1 MAIGSIFQARKCLAW
16 LAHPTVKEA
25 IFAVRHCPFNANHYR
40 ISANFCIRDNQWLTT
55 KLKFCV
61 TGPT

>member
-40 ISANFCIRDNQWLTT
+40 MSANFSIRDNQ
-55 KLKFCV
+55 
-61 TGPT
+61 